1 MKRKVSSSFSI
12 LPGVDCAPW
21 EVGGCVWLGERG
33 RRTWGEGG
41 SPQSQSPPGCRAGH
55 LYERYLKTIHWRRR
69 VMLLSPLCW
78 VWPLGVTL
86 SLGSIDSGFT
96 ASVTENG
103 FSWEFLKVW
112 EITSR
117 QSALRKDLFCG
128 LFGSLGE
135 GWMGVRPHWV
145 WKKYCW
151 TTFNRTPSFRSSLMS
166 TCDANQNE
174 SKNNIKGMRKIW
186 MQTWI

>member
-1 MKRKVSSSFSI
+1 MCLI
-12 LPGVDCAPW
+12 G
-21 EVGGCVWLGERG
+21 
-33 RRTWGEGG
+33 GEGEENMG
-41 SPQSQSPPGCRAGH
+41 GGGITPISVTPRLSCRSPLRKIFKNYSWEEEG
-55 LYERYLKTIHWRRR
+55 

-103 FSWEFLKVW
+103 FLENLWKYGKLHPEKVHW
-112 EITSR
+112 GKICR
-117 QSALRKDLFCG
+117 LFCG

-135 GWMGVRPHWV
+135 GWVGVRPHWV

-174 SKNNIKGMRKIW
+174 SKNNIKGMRKLW